1 MLQDSIRKISIN
13 AADKIKGEVY
23 TKLIT
28 NQLSTSNIYE
38 FRLSAV
44 DEQNFIKMRINGFDS
59 LYERYHIPLYY
70 EEKKITGSDKK
81 RLVDWTISHVSCPIL
96 TGVLRN
102 EFPDIVV
109 ENYLNAMS
117 KNTYSFIFRRNY

>member
-44 DEQNFIKMRINGFDS
+44 DERNFIKMRINGFDS
-59 LYERYHIPLYY
+59 LYEKYHIPLYY
-70 EEKKITGSDKK
+70 EENKITETDKKI
-81 RLVDWTISHVSCPIL
+81 LVDWTIFHVSCPIL
-96 TGVLRN
+96 TGALHN
-102 EFPDIVV
+102 EFPDIIV
-109 ENYLNAMS
+109 ENYLNTMS
-117 KNTYSFIFRRNY
+117 KNTHSFIFRRKY